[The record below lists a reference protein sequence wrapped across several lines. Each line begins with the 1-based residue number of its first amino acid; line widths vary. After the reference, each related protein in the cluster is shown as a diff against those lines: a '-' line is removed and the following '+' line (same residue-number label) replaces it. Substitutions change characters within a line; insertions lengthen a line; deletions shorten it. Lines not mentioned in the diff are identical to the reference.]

1 MKVAWS
7 PLAVDRVE
15 EIARYIAQD
24 NPVAAEQWVKA
35 VFDKVR
41 QLALFPECGRLV
53 PEVRRRDLR
62 EIVFGNYRIIH
73 RLGSTEIA
81 VLTVRHF
88 KQILPVEEIIGP

>member
-1 MKVAWS
+1 MKIVWS

-24 NPVAAEQWVKA
+24 NPVAAEQWVTA
-35 VFDKVR
+35 VFEKVR
-41 QLALFPECGRLV
+41 QTALFPESGRQV

-62 EIVFGNYRIIH
+62 ELVFGNYRIIYH
-73 RLGSTEIA
+73 LGSAEIA

-88 KQILPVEEIIGP
+88 KQILPVEEITRP

>member
-1 MKVAWS
+1 MKVVWS
-7 PLAVDRVE
+7 PLAVERVE

-24 NPVAAEQWVKA
+24 KPAAAEQWVKA
-35 VFDKVR
+35 VFDKVW
-41 QLALFPECGRLV
+41 QTVLFPESGRLV

-62 EIVFGNYRIIH
+62 ELVFGNYRIIY

-88 KQILPVEEIIGP
+88 KQILPVEEITDP